1 MTEVHVVYNNYQGH
15 MTIICE
21 NFFPTSQ
28 NKLKQMLKIVDLA
41 DEPDDR
47 VQNLQD
53 FHSYLVDSAK
63 EFQKKLGKIA
73 EKYSISR
80 TKYSEMLEN
89 VTNCKKSNGVP
100 FTKDELKQAKEDLK
114 EMKKEV
120 NSLEHEF
127 KSVQKKMQKTRVNA
141 EIVEEWME
149 KWK

>member
-1 MTEVHVVYNNYQGH
+1 MTQVHVVYNNYQGH

-21 NFFPTSQ
+21 NFFPSSQ

-41 DEPDDR
+41 DDCKQVDI
-47 VQNLQD
+47 LQE
-53 FHSYLVDSAK
+53 FHSYLKDSAK
-63 EFQKKLGKIA
+63 ILQGNLGKIA
-73 EKYSISR
+73 EKYNISR

>member
-1 MTEVHVVYNNYQGH
+1 MTEVHVAYNNYNGH

-21 NFFPTSQ
+21 NFFPSSQ

-41 DEPDDR
+41 DDPSQVDILE
-47 VQNLQD
+47 Q
-53 FHSYLVDSAK
+53 FHTYLVNSIE
-63 EFQKKLGKIA
+63 EFQKNLGKIA

-120 NSLEHEF
+120 NSLEYEF

>member
-1 MTEVHVVYNNYQGH
+1 MTQVQVVYNNYNGH
-15 MTIICE
+15 MTINCE
-21 NFFPTSQ
+21 NFFPASQ

-41 DEPDDR
+41 DDCKQVDI
-47 VQNLQD
+47 LQE
-53 FHSYLVDSAK
+53 FHTYLVNSIE
-63 EFQKKLGKIA
+63 EFQKNLGKIA

-127 KSVQKKMQKTRVNA
+127 KSVQKKMQKTKVND
-141 EIVEEWME
+141 EIVKEWLE

>member
-21 NFFPTSQ
+21 NFFPSSQ

-41 DEPDDR
+41 DDGQQE
-47 VQNLQD
+47 NILQE
-53 FHSYLVDSAK
+53 FHSYLVESSK
-63 EFQKKLGKIA
+63 VFQGNLGKIA

-100 FTKDELKQAKEDLK
+100 FTKEELKSAKEEVK
-114 EMKKEV
+114 ELKKEV
-120 NSLEHEF
+120 KSLENEF
-127 KSVQKKMQKTRVNA
+127 KTVQKKMQKTKVND
-141 EIVEEWME
+141 EIVKEWLE